1 LLAQHQNGAY
11 MNGKLAMDAVTKD
24 AYGKYHRAIIMQIHG
39 RLTN

>member
-1 LLAQHQNGAY
+1 